1 MAQYK
6 HDRFFKFYLRSLYQ
20 SKGET
25 IQNIQVRND
34 EDLEIDFMFV
44 AQSDKFGWQQED
56 LGLFDALMQVDPTV
70 IIEHYS
76 GYLQEK
82 HIHKSITRKNL
93 YWEPK
98 QEELAKTFKQEQ
110 QTAKYQQLS
119 PESLRLIDNQN
130 PFTWILTV
138 NCSPDLLELCGAK
151 PHPEFGLGVYEVVK
165 ILRMGIVV
173 IEQLEYSSATMWLKM
188 LGNKASARR
197 AFEDIEQLSPE
208 RREKNDTIRASLKY
222 CVYLKD
228 LPVDTLSTEEQEFM
242 KTMAEIDAWYDA
254 EIDKAERKGEQR
266 GKLEG
271 KLESATRAIGVKFR
285 GYVPT
290 ENVTSQLA
298 ALNEQQL
305 DNFIVGMFD
314 WQMVAQMEEWLLNQR

>member
-44 AQSDKFGWQQED
+44 AQADKFGWEQED
-56 LGLFDALMQVDPTV
+56 LGLFDALMKVHPTI

-76 GYLQEK
+76 GYAQEK

-98 QEELAKTFKQEQ
+98 QSELAQTLKQVQ

-119 PESLRLIDNQN
+119 PESLQLIDNQN

-138 NCSPDLLELCGAK
+138 NCSPELLELCGAK
-151 PHPEFGLGVYEVVK
+151 PHPEFGVGVYEVVK

-173 IEQLEYSSATMWLKM
+173 IEQLEYSSATMWLKL
-188 LGNKASARR
+188 LGNKESARR
-197 AFEDIEQLSPE
+197 AFEGIEQLSPE

-228 LPVDTLSTEEQEFM
+228 LPANSLSAEEQEFM

-254 EIDKAERKGEQR
+254 EMDKAERKGELR
-266 GKLEG
+266 G
-271 KLESATRAIGVKFR
+271 KLESATRVMGVKFQ

-290 ENVTSQLA
+290 EKVTSQLA

-305 DNFIVGMFD
+305 DDLIVGMFS
-314 WQMVAQMEEWLLNQR
+314 WQTVAQMEEWINSVDS